1 ARLQTL
7 ELPEGS
13 ADDRPPFILVVD
25 QYEPP
30 PYPADVNDPGPFDG
44 IAEKIGARAV
54 LVFENTID
62 IPANDTSAYLGREDS
77 GDGSDEGWT
86 EANKAHA
93 DVVDWL
99 KVRDKD
105 AELRAANEW
114 VERLGAEARE
124 AREIGEDRRPGC
136 PRLRKHHRHPRQRH
150 QRIPRTR
157 GQRRRQRRRLDG
169 SKQGARRRGRLAE
182 GPRQGRRTPSR
193 QRMGRTTR
201 SRSQGS
207 ARRRRPRPQPAPT
220 RRTRRHHHLRRVLRL
235 GRQHHR
241 QLPLRVRTLPHP

>member
-1 ARLQTL
+1 MARLQTL

-124 AREIGEDRRPGC
+124 ARAAVARVRNLHRPVEHGGITIC
-136 PRLRKHHRHPRQRH
+136 AECS
-150 QRIPRTR
+150 
-157 GQRRRQRRRLDG
+157 GWDG
-169 SKQGARRRGRLAE
+169 S
-182 GPRQGRRTPSR
+182 
-193 QRMGRTTR
+193 TTDNSPCGYEHCPTLR
-201 SRSQGS
+201 ALDS
-207 ARRRRPRPQPAPT
+207 QPAPDA
-220 RRTRRHHHLRRVLRL
+220 
-235 GRQHHR
+235 
-241 QLPLRVRTLPHP
+241 